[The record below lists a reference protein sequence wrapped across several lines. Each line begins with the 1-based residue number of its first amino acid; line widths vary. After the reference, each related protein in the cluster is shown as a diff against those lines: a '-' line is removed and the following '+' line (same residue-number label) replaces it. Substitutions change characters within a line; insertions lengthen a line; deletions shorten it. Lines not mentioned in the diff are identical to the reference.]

1 MSVGIF
7 RRYSLTK
14 SKKHNIIQTMRNAL
28 RFFIWFV
35 LSMPSLAKAD
45 LCAYLDKNTFD
56 KAYDILLNTTEY
68 IAYCP
73 LCDDATAKL
82 NIVQKISFMQPGE
95 DIYEIYIN
103 DAPVDIAY
111 TYVDG
116 KNVGLMAGC
125 SEIYKL
131 PGVVDILNVPP
142 PINR

>member
-1 MSVGIF
+1 MKKNYIF
-7 RRYSLTK
+7 FTLF
-14 SKKHNIIQTMRNAL
+14 IL
-28 RFFIWFV
+28 LFFP
-35 LSMPSLAKAD
+35 LSGKAD
-45 LCAYLDKNTFD
+45 LCAYLDKNAFD

-82 NIVQKISFMQPGE
+82 NTVQKISFMQLGE

-131 PGVVDILNVPP
+131 PGVVDVLNAMPP
-142 PINR
+142 VKN

>member
-1 MSVGIF
+1 M
-7 RRYSLTK
+7 
-14 SKKHNIIQTMRNAL
+14 KKNYV
-28 RFFIWFV
+28 FFTLFILLFFP
-35 LSMPSLAKAD
+35 LSGKAD

-131 PGVVDILNVPP
+131 PGVVDVLNAMPP
-142 PINR
+142 VKN